1 MIKYTH
7 IMHIPMNDLKREYA
21 LLQNEID
28 VALSEVLKSGRYIG
42 GGVVERFEK
51 SWANYLNVD
60 HVVSCANGTDALLI
74 ALMALDLHKGDEV
87 IMPSYGYIAAAE
99 SAVLLGLKPVLV
111 DVRSDYNIDTSL
123 IEDAITDQTKV
134 ILPIHLFGL
143 CADMQSIMAIAKKHQ
158 LYVIEDAAQA
168 SGGELIYDGQ
178 ICKAGSVG
186 TIGCFSHFP
195 TKNLGCFGDGGS
207 ICTHD
212 DDLAAKIKRIKRHGQ
227 TTKYIHEEVGI
238 NSRLDAIQAAILQ
251 VKLKYL
257 DEHNDRRR
265 AIAKK
270 YSENIKNEKL
280 QLPLFKNEHTYH
292 QYALTVSSEERSAI
306 KEQLLQYGITTTIYY
321 PKTISQQEAMADK
334 ATVVSDGRS
343 QQLALSNLC
352 LPMSPTI
359 SDEEIT
365 YICDIINDK
374 LSCQ

>member
-1 MIKYTH
+1 
-7 IMHIPMNDLKREYA
+7 
-21 LLQNEID
+21 
-28 VALSEVLKSGRYIG
+28 
-42 GGVVERFEK
+42 
-51 SWANYLNVD
+51 
-60 HVVSCANGTDALLI
+60 
-74 ALMALDLHKGDEV
+74 MALDLHKGDEV

-111 DVRSDYNIDTSL
+111 DVGSDYNIDTSL

-178 ICKAGSVG
+178 ICKAGTVG

-280 QLPLFKNEHTYH
+280 QLPPFKNEHTYH

-306 KEQLLQYGITTTIYY
+306 KEQLLQYGITTTI
-321 PKTISQQEAMADK
+321 
-334 ATVVSDGRS
+334 
-343 QQLALSNLC
+343 LS
-352 LPMSPTI
+352 
-359 SDEEIT
+359 
-365 YICDIINDK
+365 
-374 LSCQ
+374 

>member
-1 MIKYTH
+1 M
-7 IMHIPMNDLKREYA
+7 
-21 LLQNEID
+21 
-28 VALSEVLKSGRYIG
+28 
-42 GGVVERFEK
+42 
-51 SWANYLNVD
+51 
-60 HVVSCANGTDALLI
+60 
-74 ALMALDLHKGDEV
+74 
-87 IMPSYGYIAAAE
+87 
-99 SAVLLGLKPVLV
+99 
-111 DVRSDYNIDTSL
+111 
-123 IEDAITDQTKV
+123 
-134 ILPIHLFGL
+134 
-143 CADMQSIMAIAKKHQ
+143 
-158 LYVIEDAAQA
+158 
-168 SGGELIYDGQ
+168 
-178 ICKAGSVG
+178 
-186 TIGCFSHFP
+186 
-195 TKNLGCFGDGGS
+195 
-207 ICTHD
+207 
-212 DDLAAKIKRIKRHGQ
+212 
-227 TTKYIHEEVGI
+227 GI

-251 VKLKYL
+251 VKLKFL

>member
-1 MIKYTH
+1 
-7 IMHIPMNDLKREYA
+7 MHIPMNDLKREYA

-111 DVRSDYNIDTSL
+111 DVGSDYNIDTSL

-207 ICTHD
+207 ICTYD